1 MSTRSKLQITQRPVG
16 DVTVVILEGEIALD
30 DGDLALGRYID
41 DLVKAGRV
49 KIVLDMSGVTY
60 IDSAGVGMMV
70 AELKLVRSHDGAMRL
85 AALSARS
92 EHLLAMLKLK
102 IVFEVFE
109 DVDAAVRSFAWGR

>member
-1 MSTRSKLQITQRPVG
+1 MSTPSKLRISERQVD
-16 DVTVVILEGEIALD
+16 DVAVVVLQGEISLD

-49 KIVLDMSGVTY
+49 KIVLDMAGVTY

-70 AELKLVRSHDGAMRL
+70 SELKLVRSHHGAMRL
-85 AALSARS
+85 AQLSTRS
-92 EHLLAMLKLK
+92 DHLLAMLKLK

-109 DVDAAVRSFAWGR
+109 DVDAAVRSFAWRR